1 VGHAGGRVCG
11 FGFAAL
17 PRFPYAPDGD
27 SSNGTILVNREP
39 PLDLPRVLSVTRS
52 ATTGRLPLT
61 LAGAS
66 TVPVPHC
73 TTPYA
78 QLGTR

>member
-1 VGHAGGRVCG
+1 VGMRHGGRVCG
-11 FGFAAL
+11 
-17 PRFPYAPDGD
+17 
-27 SSNGTILVNREP
+27 SSFRMHRTAIPMVQSYNREP

>member
-1 VGHAGGRVCG
+1 MGHGGRVICG
-11 FGFAAL
+11 SSVV
-17 PRFPYAPDGD
+17 PYAPDGD
-27 SSNGTILVNREP
+27 FHFAIPMVQSYNREP
-39 PLDLPRVLSVTRS
+39 PLDLPRVISVTRS

>member
-1 VGHAGGRVCG
+1 VGHGGRVSG
-11 FGFAAL
+11 LRLF
-17 PRFPYAPDGD
+17 RFPYAPDGD

-39 PLDLPRVLSVTRS
+39 PLDLPRVFSVTRS